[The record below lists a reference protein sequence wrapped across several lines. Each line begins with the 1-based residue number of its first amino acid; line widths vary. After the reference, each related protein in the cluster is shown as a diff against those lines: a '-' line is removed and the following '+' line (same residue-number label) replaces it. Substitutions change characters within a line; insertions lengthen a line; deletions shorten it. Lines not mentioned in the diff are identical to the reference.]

1 MEHHYWSFPLTLL
14 TKKLAFL
21 RYLSTSTAIFFS
33 LFLLGIFLFL
43 FLYVSM
49 VDWELWWDY
58 RIWGIPCL
66 SWECIKQATLFQGNL
81 DYDVLVFR
89 LLFIWTFVCQCVDS
103 HMFLQIEN
111 NLGGN
116 LLSCIVWDF
125 FFFPFPFFCL
135 IISSENFWSN
145 SLFWLLDSLIFG
157 VKKIFSSSNLDYSAK
172 QKS

>member
-111 NLGGN
+111 NLEGN

-125 FFFPFPFFCL
+125 FFFSLSFLLSAYFIWKFLVKLTLL
-135 IISSENFWSN
+135 ITRFSHLWCEEN
-145 SLFWLLDSLIFG
+145 IF
-157 VKKIFSSSNLDYSAK
+157 KF
-172 QKS
+172 